1 MKRLA
6 YITALAAA
14 MTLTTA
20 SCTQNNGHIGPVF
33 GSWSLQSMTVD
44 GTDVPLPAGAV
55 SATMSFQTDVVRFN
69 LTYEYSHTL
78 ESFAT
83 WSKTGDIMT
92 FDFRHHDDVTAEG
105 TGMYA
110 PPEWLHFEALQEN
123 ATVTELNGKHFDFVR
138 TDDEG
143 HKYIYKFDRTW

>member
-6 YITALAAA
+6 YITALLAALA
-14 MTLTTA
+14 ATS
-20 SCTQNNGHIGPVF
+20 SCTQNNGHIGPLF

-44 GTDVPLPAGAV
+44 DADMPLPPGV
-55 SATMSFQTDVVRFN
+55 IGTTMSFQSDVVRFN
-69 LTYEYSHTL
+69 LIYQYSHTF

-83 WSKTGDIMT
+83 WSKTGDVMV
-92 FDFRHHDDVTAEG
+92 FNFAHHDDVTAEG

-110 PPEWLHFEALQEN
+110 PPSWLGFEALQETV
-123 ATVTELNGKHFDFVR
+123 TVTELDGKHFDFVR